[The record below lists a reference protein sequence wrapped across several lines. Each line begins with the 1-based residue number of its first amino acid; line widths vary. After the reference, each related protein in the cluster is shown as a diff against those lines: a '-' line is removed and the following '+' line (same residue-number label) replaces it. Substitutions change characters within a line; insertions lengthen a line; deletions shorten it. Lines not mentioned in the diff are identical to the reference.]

1 MNREQLLDWVRTQYG
16 TQPEYLWPDSPDSAV
31 LRGGN
36 GKWYGIFMRVSRA
49 RLGLSGPGDADI
61 LNVKCDPALV
71 DALRTQPGFLP
82 AYHMNKRHWISIL
95 LDGTVPE
102 EDLLDLL
109 SASHRI
115 TIPKNKLRPRAER
128 ET

>member
-1 MNREQLLDWVRTQYG
+1 MNREQLLNWVRAQYG

-36 GKWYGIFMRVSRA
+36 GKWYGLLTRVSRA
-49 RLGLSGPGDADI
+49 RLGLPGPGDADI

-82 AYHMNKRHWISIL
+82 AYHMNKRHWVSIL

-109 SASHRI
+109 SASRRI
-115 TIPKNKLRPRAER
+115 TIPKKQAPPQGGEI
-128 ET
+128 T